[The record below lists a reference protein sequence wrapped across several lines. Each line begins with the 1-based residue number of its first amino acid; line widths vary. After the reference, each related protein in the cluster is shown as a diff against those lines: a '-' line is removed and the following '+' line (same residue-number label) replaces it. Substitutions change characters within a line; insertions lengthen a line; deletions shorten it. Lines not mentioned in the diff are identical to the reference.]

1 MNVIIV
7 GGGMAG
13 ATLALAISSL
23 SRGQLQVSL
32 IEAAEPTQAHP
43 GFDARAIALAYGT
56 CQRLNQIGVW
66 SALKNCVTPI
76 NHVHVSD
83 RGHSGFVN
91 IHANDYGIPAL
102 GNVIEL
108 HDAGVHLFDLLK
120 RAPNIKFYCPAKV
133 DSVERQENA
142 VVVTLGDGK
151 KLTGELLVA
160 ADGSHSVVA
169 RSCNILYQ
177 KQHYGQVAII
187 ANVLTSEH
195 PQGRA
200 FERFTKHG
208 PLALLPMSEGR
219 SSLVWCHPLE
229 KQPEINQWSQNEF
242 LQQLQNAFGWR
253 LGKMLETGQRH
264 SYPLALST
272 ADRQVSHRLALVG
285 NASQTLHPI
294 AGQGFNL
301 GMRDIMTLAKVIS
314 DAAIAGQDIGSYK
327 VLAQYQQQR
336 NTDRNKTIGITDGL
350 VKLFANDYLPL
361 KIGRNLGL
369 RAMEKL
375 SPVRALLARQTLGWV
390 AQSPLADEEERET
403 CNHLMW

>member
-7 GGGMAG
+7 GGGMTG
-13 ATLALAISSL
+13 ATLALTIASL

-32 IEAAEPTQAHP
+32 IEAAEPTREHP

-56 CQRLNQIGVW
+56 CQRLQQVGIW
-66 SALKNCVTPI
+66 PALQHCVTPI
-76 NHVHVSD
+76 THVHVSD
-83 RGHSGFVN
+83 RGNSGFTN
-91 IHANDYGIPAL
+91 IRASDYDISAL

-108 HDAGVHLFDLLK
+108 HDAGIHLFELLK
-120 RAPNIKFYCPAKV
+120 QSPNIKLYCPAKV
-133 DSVERQENA
+133 NSLERLENS
-142 VVVTLGDGK
+142 VVVSLNNGE

-160 ADGSHSVVA
+160 ADGSHSA
-169 RSCNILYQ
+169 IAQACNIPFKRRSYEQ
-177 KQHYGQVAII
+177 TAII

-195 PQGRA
+195 PRGRA
-200 FERFTKHG
+200 FERFTQYG

-229 KQPEINQWSQNEF
+229 KQSDVNNWSQHEF
-242 LQQLQNAFGWR
+242 LQQLQKAFGWR

-272 ADRQVSHRLALVG
+272 ASRQISHRLALVG

-301 GMRDIMTLAKVIS
+301 GMRDVMALAQVIS
-314 DAAIAGQDIGSYK
+314 IAATSGQDIGSYQ

-336 NTDRNKTIGITDGL
+336 QADRETTIGLTDGL
-350 VKLFANDYLPL
+350 VRLFANDYLPL

-369 RAMEKL
+369 KTMERL
-375 SPVRALLARQTLGWV
+375 SPMRDLFARQTLGWV
-390 AQSPLADEEERET
+390 AQSPLAD
-403 CNHLMW
+403 